1 MNSMGRVLIEKA
13 AYENGWERTLSA
25 NGASV
30 VVASARH
37 PANAEITL
45 AGDEQYWVRVY
56 SESVTT
62 EIARVW
68 PIDQRQRFRVESRT
82 ELARLLQRAA
92 QLALALPPGAEVQ
105 YREQVEHLSEQG
117 LGETEALR
125 LTRQR
130 IGQDVY
136 RRALMDYWGGA
147 CAVTGIALPA
157 ALRASHARGWAECES
172 DAQRLDVFNGF
183 LLVANLD
190 ALFDQ
195 GLVSFLDNGTMIC
208 SEQLSRTELHAL
220 GLKMNAKLR
229 WLANGHLAY
238 LAWHRAS
245 RFLSKVLTLQP
256 GTTTTHGPP

>member
-1 MNSMGRVLIEKA
+1 MNNMGRVLIEKA

-25 NGASV
+25 NGSSV

-37 PANAEITL
+37 PANAEISL

-56 SESVTT
+56 SEPVTT

-68 PIDQRQRFRVESRT
+68 PVDPSQRFKVESRT

-92 QLALALPPGAEVQ
+92 LLALALPPGAEAQ
-105 YREQVEHLSEQG
+105 YREQVQHLAEQG

-136 RRALMDYWGGA
+136 RRALIDYWGGA

-157 ALRASHARGWAECES
+157 VLRASHARGWAECES

-195 GLVSFLDNGTMIC
+195 GLVSFQDDGVIIC
-208 SEQLSRTELHAL
+208 SRQVSESSLNAM
-220 GLKMNAKLR
+220 GLEADARLR
-229 WLANGHLAY
+229 WRANGHLPY
-238 LAWHRAS
+238 LEWHRARKFS
-245 RFLSKVLTLQP
+245 P
-256 GTTTTHGPP
+256 